1 MKNCRFVAVTDED
14 LKIRNGFSQ
23 KVYFLA
29 NDYIVSNTK
38 KFSTVSPKNQ
48 ELLSIFPVNSDKTP
62 AYGKLSQKVHF
73 LRNTSPSKRPV
84 FLRYRLQGPVNAKGN
99 DMQDNY

>member
-1 MKNCRFVAVTDED
+1 MILHIVSFGIYRPLQTISEKYGSFGRAG
-14 LKIRNGFSQ
+14 ISQ

-62 AYGKLSQKVHF
+62 VYEKLSQKVHF
-73 LRNTSPSKRPV
+73 LEQ
-84 FLRYRLQGPVNAKGN
+84 FFILILLL
-99 DMQDNY
+99 